1 MKQVQIVV
9 PFEKTES
16 VLNFLLDVA
25 GVKNVM
31 KFNADNAHVLQF
43 RIPDSAVLETV
54 EKLKSRGIGVEYGFV
69 DILDLT
75 ASLPREA
82 EEESDKILHRE
93 ASMAVEEIYENVK
106 KQASLSFDF
115 IAFVIVGNACRRL
128 VWTPFGL
135 PRTGPCPLM
144 AANADGRSRAA
155 PHARPECT
163 PTAA

>member
-25 GVKNVM
+25 DVKNVM

-43 RIPDSAVLETV
+43 RIPDGAVLETV
-54 EKLKSRGIGVEYGFV
+54 EKLKSRGIGVEYGYV

-75 ASLPREA
+75 ASLPREI
-82 EEESDKILHRE
+82 EEASDKMMHRE
-93 ASMAVEEIYENVK
+93 ASLAVEEIYENVK

-115 IAFVIVGNACRRL
+115 IAFVVVAAVMAGHYCCLNAPVSTHGPDARSGA
-128 VWTPFGL
+128 WTRGW
-135 PRTGPCPLM
+135 
-144 AANADGRSRAA
+144 
-155 PHARPECT
+155 
-163 PTAA
+163 